1 MQISHR
7 RASRVVRFSN
17 ETTRHLSL
25 NFIEIKKI
33 YLNLSLFH
41 TILET
46 YLRPCPCLCKIP
58 PINLAAL
65 VGIEVAWERGEL
77 WNAMGMRFLPATV
90 PFGTG
95 IGAVQ
100 RLCPVLNSRRRGRRE
115 KAFHEPEGQ
124 LGGSCTVHSWPPQLQ
139 RQLAALR
146 LHTRGGCFSK
156 WKQWIPHSISKL
168 ASKVPNC
175 DLKKKKIRAK
185 AERNV
190 KRWKEKKRWAC
201 QELGLFQKK
210 REKEGGIKATSI
222 SGSLG
227 PSNHLRLSLSL
238 LQRKFYHTNR
248 KGIFYIKILKPL
260 THKYFR
266 ALTITDIY
274 EVLIIC

>member
-1 MQISHR
+1 
-7 RASRVVRFSN
+7 
-17 ETTRHLSL
+17 
-25 NFIEIKKI
+25 
-33 YLNLSLFH
+33 
-41 TILET
+41 
-46 YLRPCPCLCKIP
+46 
-58 PINLAAL
+58 
-65 VGIEVAWERGEL
+65 
-77 WNAMGMRFLPATV
+77 MGMRFLPATV

-95 IGAVQ
+95 IRAVQ

-124 LGGSCTVHSWPPQLQ
+124 PGGSCTVHSWPPQLQ

-175 DLKKKKIRAK
+175 DLKKKNQGQSREKCKRV
-185 AERNV
+185 ER
-190 KRWKEKKRWAC
+190 E
-201 QELGLFQKK
+201 EMLGMPGTGLFQKK
-210 REKEGGIKATSI
+210 REKEGGIKAASI
-222 SGSLG
+222 SESLG

-248 KGIFYIKILKPL
+248 KGTFYIKILKPL